1 MSSFR
6 LAVPAAVL
14 ANYTRQGLGRNSRYE
29 CHVQMCHT
37 NRYYGISRSSLQ
49 VFYRLFVLYNS
60 ILDQEQIRE
69 CSDISNTIRNIP
81 GTALG

>member
-14 ANYTRQGLGRNSRYE
+14 ANCTRQGLGRNSRYE

-37 NRYYGISRSSLQ
+37 NRYCRISRPSLQ
-49 VFYRLFVLYNS
+49 VLYRHLVLYNS